1 MFFGCHNH
9 TDEGSNLR
17 LRDSI
22 NKVPDLIEYSHELG
36 HKGIVITEHES
47 ITSHLNALKYYN
59 SIKHKSGWE
68 GFKVALGNEIYL
80 CPENVTADNIGNN
93 YYPHF
98 ILIALDAEGHKGIR
112 ELSSKA
118 WVDNAFMHVMYRV
131 PTYYSDLAEML
142 QKYKGHIIGSTACLG
157 GAIPK
162 RLLEY
167 KDHATEDI
175 WNSIITW
182 IDTMNEW
189 FGEGY
194 FFLEMQPSEQ
204 LEQIYVNLKLV
215 ELSEVTNTPYIITTD
230 AHYLKKEDRDI
241 HRTYL
246 NSQDGDREVDEF
258 YATTYVMSEEE
269 IHLYMDEY
277 LGEEAVQKGINNTML
292 IYNMVEDYELTKPL
306 HIPYIPLNK
315 EEPDERL
322 FQKYKDKVELLDFF
336 FHSEYDSDRHMIR
349 DILKRMDKDPF
360 YRMEQAFEKINECL
374 DYIKQS
380 SEKNKVRWSAYLM
393 QVADYVDIAWKTGT
407 LVDPGRGSGVG
418 FCLLDMLN
426 ITQINPMREKTQTF
440 PWRFMNP
447 ERVSVLDIDVDIMSC
462 MRDKVIQ
469 ALKDTYGE
477 DRVCKVMTLSTE
489 KPKMAILTA
498 ARGLGMDNNTASY
511 IASLVISDR
520 GIARSLSTMYYGNE
534 DYAPSPEFKRS
545 MDAHPD
551 LWEAAQKIEGLVS
564 NVGSHAGGVIIVDEP
579 FTESTALMRTK
590 AGDVITQFDLHGCE
604 DVSLIKIDL
613 LCIDALDKIYETLM
627 LLLKDNV
634 IKWQGSLRDTYEKYI
649 GVYTLERD
657 NEDMWKLLWNHK
669 VLSLFQMEKESGKQ
683 ALALAKPHSVDD
695 LATINSVIRLMSQEK
710 GAETPLNKFARFKND
725 INEWYQEMDDAGL
738 TKEEQKILEPILKS
752 SYGICETQ
760 EKFMRLVQLPECG
773 GFSLSWADRLRKSI
787 AKKNPKEYDQLTKEF
802 FQVTKE
808 NGCSKN
814 LCDYVWNTLIATSR
828 GYGFNSSHTLAYSIV
843 GLQELNLSYKYNP
856 IYWQTAN
863 LVVDSG
869 SLDEESNDSTDYGK
883 MGVAIASVQ
892 KESVNVTMPL
902 INEADFGFKPD
913 IPNNRIIFG
922 LKGINSINTE
932 LTQTIIANRPYQS
945 IEDFAKRMI
954 DTKIVSPSRMIQLIK
969 GGCFTELH
977 SKDRTETMDWYL
989 RKYLFHPCKKLTMAQ
1004 LNKMKELGIIPE
1016 KYYVLL
1022 DLLNLKEYIL
1032 DDEGFYKNYIDSKRK
1047 KIPKKG
1053 YHDRFYILDSTSQ
1066 PYFQKFFPNE
1076 EEAGVVDAK
1085 NGFYIISEKQ
1095 FKKAV
1100 DKELLP
1106 FKEWM
1111 ETALDKYNDALYAQI
1126 WNQYASG
1133 TLPHWSMESL
1143 CYYDSEHELEHINE
1157 EKYGVVNY
1165 FELPEEPEP
1174 YDYYT
1179 RWIDGE
1185 RKQIPKHKISR
1196 IAGTVLK
1203 ADNFHSMVT
1212 LLTKYGPVNVKFNKG
1227 HYSFY
1232 NKIISVVDPETGKK
1246 KKIEDSWLKRG
1257 SLIMVAGIR
1266 RGDQFIPMVYKDTI
1280 YKHTV
1285 NLIKEVNGRD
1295 LVIQQERTQG

>member
-9 TDEGSNLR
+9 TAEGSNLR

-22 NKVPDLIEYSHELG
+22 NKIPDLIEYSHQLG
-36 HKGIVITEHES
+36 HKGIAITEHES

-59 SIKHKSGWE
+59 SIKHKNGWE

-112 ELSSKA
+112 ELSTKA

-142 QKYKGHIIGSTACLG
+142 QKYKGHIVGSTACLG
-157 GAIPK
+157 GAIPR

-167 KDHATEDI
+167 KDHATEDV

-269 IHLYMDEY
+269 IHSYMDEY

-322 FQKYKDKVELLDFF
+322 FQKYKDKIELLDFF

-360 YRMEQAFEKINECL
+360 YRTEQAFEKINECL

-489 KPKMAILTA
+489 KPKAAILTA
-498 ARGLGMDNNTASY
+498 ARGLGIDNNTASY

-808 NGCSKN
+808 NGCSEN
-814 LCDYVWNTLIATSR
+814 LCSYVWNTLIATSR
-828 GYGFNSSHTLAYSIV
+828 GYGFD
-843 GLQELNLSYKYNP
+843 K
-856 IYWQTAN
+856 
-863 LVVDSG
+863 
-869 SLDEESNDSTDYGK
+869 LD
-883 MGVAIASVQ
+883 
-892 KESVNVTMPL
+892 
-902 INEADFGFKPD
+902 
-913 IPNNRIIFG
+913 
-922 LKGINSINTE
+922 
-932 LTQTIIANRPYQS
+932 
-945 IEDFAKRMI
+945 
-954 DTKIVSPSRMIQLIK
+954 
-969 GGCFTELH
+969 
-977 SKDRTETMDWYL
+977 
-989 RKYLFHPCKKLTMAQ
+989 
-1004 LNKMKELGIIPE
+1004 
-1016 KYYVLL
+1016 
-1022 DLLNLKEYIL
+1022 
-1032 DDEGFYKNYIDSKRK
+1032 
-1047 KIPKKG
+1047 
-1053 YHDRFYILDSTSQ
+1053 
-1066 PYFQKFFPNE
+1066 
-1076 EEAGVVDAK
+1076 
-1085 NGFYIISEKQ
+1085 
-1095 FKKAV
+1095 
-1100 DKELLP
+1100 P
-1106 FKEWM
+1106 F
-1111 ETALDKYNDALYAQI
+1111 I
-1126 WNQYASG
+1126 W
-1133 TLPHWSMESL
+1133 
-1143 CYYDSEHELEHINE
+1143 
-1157 EKYGVVNY
+1157 
-1165 FELPEEPEP
+1165 
-1174 YDYYT
+1174 
-1179 RWIDGE
+1179 
-1185 RKQIPKHKISR
+1185 
-1196 IAGTVLK
+1196 
-1203 ADNFHSMVT
+1203 
-1212 LLTKYGPVNVKFNKG
+1212 
-1227 HYSFY
+1227 
-1232 NKIISVVDPETGKK
+1232 
-1246 KKIEDSWLKRG
+1246 
-1257 SLIMVAGIR
+1257 
-1266 RGDQFIPMVYKDTI
+1266 
-1280 YKHTV
+1280 
-1285 NLIKEVNGRD
+1285 
-1295 LVIQQERTQG
+1295 